1 MEQNK
6 LLLRT
11 AFACMSCDGDIA
23 SEEVDLIKQMSKEK
37 LLFGEIDIDKELNEL
52 VKEINL
58 KGKGF
63 LKQYLI
69 SLAEESLTEE
79 QELKVADVAVQ
90 TIRADNRIEY
100 SEIKFFKVLRSNLK
114 IVSDE
119 TLLEKIDGIDENYLA
134 QDIQADYL
142 QMYDDY
148 FSTIE
153 LPKFEMKQKSARAGW
168 RGWICFKLLVLQGEG
183 CSGIVRSLNH
193 FEMANRFSS

>member
-1 MEQNK
+1 MEQNE

-23 SEEVDLIKQMSKEK
+23 TEEIELIKQLDQEK
-37 LLFGEIDIDKELNEL
+37 HLFGDIEIDKELDAL
-52 VKEINL
+52 VNEINE

-69 SLAEESLTEE
+69 SLAEETLTEE
-79 QELKVADVAVQ
+79 QELKVVDVAVQ
-90 TIRADNRIEY
+90 TIRIDKRIEY

-142 QMYDDY
+142 TMYDDY
-148 FSTIE
+148 FNTID
-153 LPKFEMKQKSARAGW
+153 LPKFDIFKQDMKS
-168 RGWICFKLLVLQGEG
+168 ID
-183 CSGIVRSLNH
+183 N
-193 FEMANRFSS
+193 

>member
-1 MEQNK
+1 MEQNE

-23 SEEVDLIKQMSKEK
+23 SEEVELIKRLDREK
-37 LLFGEIDIDKELNEL
+37 RLFGDVDIDKELDEL

-79 QELKVADVAVQ
+79 QELQVADVAVQ
-90 TIRADNRIEY
+90 TIRIDNRIEY

-119 TLLEKIDGIDENYLA
+119 TLLDKIDGIDENYLA

-153 LPKFEMKQKSARAGW
+153 LTKFEILKQDLKSVG
-168 RGWICFKLLVLQGEG
+168 
-183 CSGIVRSLNH
+183 S
-193 FEMANRFSS
+193 

>member
-1 MEQNK
+1 MEQNE
-6 LLLRT
+6 LFLRT
-11 AFACMSCDGDIA
+11 AFACMSCDGEIA
-23 SEEVDLIKQMSKEK
+23 SEEVELIKQMSKEK
-37 LLFGEIDIDKELNEL
+37 QLFGEIDIDKELDEL
-52 VKEINL
+52 VREINL

-63 LKQYLI
+63 LKQYLVN
-69 SLAEESLTEE
+69 LAEESLTEE

-119 TLLEKIDGIDENYLA
+119 TLLEKIDGIEENYLA

-148 FSTIE
+148 FNTIE
-153 LPKFEMKQKSARAGW
+153 LPKFEMKT
-168 RGWICFKLLVLQGEG
+168 INP
-183 CSGIVRSLNH
+183 NH
-193 FEMANRFSS
+193 SS

>member
-1 MEQNK
+1 MEQNE
-6 LLLRT
+6 LFLRT
-11 AFACMSCDGDIA
+11 AFACMSCDGEIA
-23 SEEVDLIKQMSKEK
+23 LEEVELIKQISKEK
-37 LLFGEIDIDKELNEL
+37 QLFGEIDIDKELDEL
-52 VKEINL
+52 VREINL

-63 LKQYLI
+63 LKQYLVN
-69 SLAEESLTEE
+69 LAEESLTEE

-153 LPKFEMKQKSARAGW
+153 LPKFEMKT
-168 RGWICFKLLVLQGEG
+168 INP
-183 CSGIVRSLNH
+183 NH
-193 FEMANRFSS
+193 SS

>member
-1 MEQNK
+1 M
-6 LLLRT
+6 LLRT

-23 SEEVDLIKQMSKEK
+23 SEEVELIKQMSKEK
-37 LLFGEIDIDKELNEL
+37 QLFGEVDIDKELDEL
-52 VKEINL
+52 VSEINL

-63 LKQYLI
+63 LKQYLQ

-153 LPKFEMKQKSARAGW
+153 LPKFEILKQDFKSVG
-168 RGWICFKLLVLQGEG
+168 
-183 CSGIVRSLNH
+183 S
-193 FEMANRFSS
+193 

>member
-1 MEQNK
+1 MEQNE
-6 LLLRT
+6 LFLRT
-11 AFACMSCDGDIA
+11 AFACMSCDGEIA
-23 SEEVDLIKQMSKEK
+23 SEEVELIKQMSKEK
-37 LLFGEIDIDKELNEL
+37 QLFGEIDIDKELDEL
-52 VKEINL
+52 VREINP

-63 LKQYLI
+63 LKQYLVN
-69 SLAEESLTEE
+69 LAEESLTEE

-148 FSTIE
+148 FNTIE
-153 LPKFEMKQKSARAGW
+153 LPKFEMKT
-168 RGWICFKLLVLQGEG
+168 INP
-183 CSGIVRSLNH
+183 NH
-193 FEMANRFSS
+193 SS

>member
-1 MEQNK
+1 MELNE

-23 SEEVDLIKQMSKEK
+23 TEEVALIKEISKEK
-37 LLFGEIDIDKELNEL
+37 QLFGEIDIDKELDEL

-63 LKQYLI
+63 LKQYLV

-79 QELKVADVAVQ
+79 QELQVADVAVQ
-90 TIRADNRIEY
+90 TIRIDNRIEY

-119 TLLEKIDGIDENYLA
+119 TLREKIDGIDENYLA

-142 QMYDDY
+142 NMYDDY

-153 LPKFEMKQKSARAGW
+153 LPKFEILKQDLKSIG
-168 RGWICFKLLVLQGEG
+168 
-183 CSGIVRSLNH
+183 S
-193 FEMANRFSS
+193 

>member
-1 MEQNK
+1 MEQNE

-23 SEEVDLIKQMSKEK
+23 SEEVDMIKQMSKDK
-37 LLFGEIDIDKELNEL
+37 RLFGDIDIDKELDEL

-63 LKQYLI
+63 IKEYLI
-69 SLAEESLTEE
+69 NLAEESLTEE

-90 TIRADNRIEY
+90 TICADSRIEY

-119 TLLEKIDGIDENYLA
+119 TLLEKIDGIDENFLA
-134 QDIQADYL
+134 QDIHTDYL

-148 FSTIE
+148 FSAIE
-153 LPKFEMKQKSARAGW
+153 LPRCEILRQDLNS
-168 RGWICFKLLVLQGEG
+168 
-183 CSGIVRSLNH
+183 IVN
-193 FEMANRFSS
+193 